1 LSYLAGSR
9 RMVRCTVVGHEGNRV
24 DGWWMESCCS
34 GRDFGQGYGRDHPTQ
49 RFDVS
54 AAQVQCQDREVV
66 AIVWA
71 QIPGER

>member
-9 RMVRCTVVGHEGNRV
+9 RMVRYTVVGHEGNRV

-34 GRDFGQGYGRDHPTQ
+34 GRDFGQCYGRYHPTQ

-66 AIVWA
+66 AIV
-71 QIPGER
+71 

>member
-9 RMVRCTVVGHEGNRV
+9 RMVRCTVVDEGNRV
-24 DGWWMESCCS
+24 DGWWMESCCI
-34 GRDFGQGYGRDHPTQ
+34 GRDFGQSYGRDHPTQ

>member
-1 LSYLAGSR
+1 MRYLAGSR

-24 DGWWMESCCS
+24 DGWWAESCYS
-34 GRDFGQGYGRDHPTQ
+34 GSDFGLCYGRDRPTH

-66 AIVWA
+66 AMVWA